1 MVPDCGLPNI
11 NYSDKTSQTSEANA
25 IAILSKLE
33 IPKIKLL
40 LAILDSKSTFA
51 VNLTQKYLDSVL
63 TAFWAQNFAD
73 LSLDENVRSCLLS
86 NIEIILLENEYR
98 LRLDSNFKAIY
109 PDRLNFHGVKG
120 GRLG

>member
-1 MVPDCGLPNI
+1 
-11 NYSDKTSQTSEANA
+11 
-25 IAILSKLE
+25 
-33 IPKIKLL
+33 

-51 VNLTQKYLDSVL
+51 VSLKQKYLDSAL
-63 TAFWAQNFAD
+63 SAFWAQNFAD

-98 LRLDSNFKAIY
+98 QRLDSNFKVIY
-109 PDRLNFHGVKG
+109 PERLNLDGVKG